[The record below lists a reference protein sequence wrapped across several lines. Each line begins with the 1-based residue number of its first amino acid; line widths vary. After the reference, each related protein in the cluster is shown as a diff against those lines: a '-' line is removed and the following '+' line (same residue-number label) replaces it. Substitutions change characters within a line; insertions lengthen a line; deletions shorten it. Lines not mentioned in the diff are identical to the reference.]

1 MRRVHDH
8 RIFYFFSTKIV
19 RVYPCSVRRCG
30 GAEVGAPQP
39 TMPDRSTVAVCFSG
53 WQGRAVPD
61 GGESIRR
68 YLVRPL
74 KADVLLA
81 LRLVKQVGA
90 DNVVSRLCPRCLLW

>member
-1 MRRVHDH
+1 
-8 RIFYFFSTKIV
+8 
-19 RVYPCSVRRCG
+19 
-30 GAEVGAPQP
+30 
-39 TMPDRSTVAVCFSG
+39 MPLPRAVAACFSG

-81 LRLVKQVGA
+81 LGYSDRDGC
-90 DNVVSRLCPRCLLW
+90 NLC

>member
-8 RIFYFFSTKIV
+8 RIFYFLRRLSAFIPARS
-19 RVYPCSVRRCG
+19 RRCG
-30 GAEVGAPQP
+30 GAEVGAAQP
-39 TMPDRSTVAVCFSG
+39 MPDRSTVAVCFSG

-81 LRLVKQVGA
+81 LRLVKHVG
-90 DNVVSRLCPRCLLW
+90 RRTTT